1 MNCVL
6 VPKEDLKVD
15 IVPFIQMKTGFIYF
29 SEEDLNNKT
38 LQEITRN
45 LDVVQTLYESVTVL
59 VFVNNL
65 SSTIPPPNNRGPIN
79 IHQVNFFNLQM
90 EVVLKRCMRIVPV
103 TSAQN
108 AAKIILAL
116 IKKKGNKT
124 FSLQSTPK
132 IDDQK
137 IIQTISSI
145 PSISEMK
152 TKQLYP
158 QFDILSLCNA
168 EIEVILFLFFQ
179 NFEYLN
185 EITLLGTTICP
196 QTRNLFKE
204 NL

>member
-116 IKKKGNKT
+116 IKKKGNNT